1 LGGNCCLFINRGVE
15 LSATPHKYEEPT
27 ITAKKTRVN
36 EEITAPIVF
45 LIGGDDSKIG
55 ETNIKEALEKAKN
68 ANSDLVEIAPQA
80 SPPVCRIMDY
90 GKYRFEQNKKFTQ
103 QKKKQKLVQLKE
115 IKLRP
120 VTDEGDLQIKLR
132 AAMRFIEDGDKVKF
146 TVRFRGREIAY
157 QNQGV
162 ELLNRIEQDFGD
174 TITVEQRPKSEG
186 KQITMV
192 ISPKK
197 K

>member
-1 LGGNCCLFINRGVE
+1 
-15 LSATPHKYEEPT
+15 
-27 ITAKKTRVN
+27 
-36 EEITAPIVF
+36 
-45 LIGGDDSKIG
+45 
-55 ETNIKEALEKAKN
+55 
-68 ANSDLVEIAPQA
+68 
-80 SPPVCRIMDY
+80 MDY
-90 GKYRFEQNKKFTQ
+90 GKYRFEQNKKSTQ

-120 VTDEGDLQIKLR
+120 VTEEGDLQIKLR

-162 ELLNRIEQDFGD
+162 ELLARIEQEFGD
-174 TITVEQRPKSEG
+174 IITVEQRPKSEG

-192 ISPKK
+192 IGPKK